1 MARQGL
7 QPTRGSTCRFS
18 TASPDHQEPSTGRHM
33 FAPDLDDISICKGQE
48 PAGTISAH
56 LPHRRPPFD
65 SHGLDCQSSAN
76 SSRCSGP
83 GDTIPGRNP
92 FPEVIDPMI
101 EPVKRLH
108 QTRPLSGNAPD
119 LAQKAKLRHANS
131 PQEGKQGMPG
141 AEALHNRGSIERLDE
156 NRQRTQML
164 AKVYRHKKLAA
175 ALLRPAIG

>member
-1 MARQGL
+1 MPTVHMARQGL

-131 PQEGKQGMPG
+131 PPSSSEWLISPSQTTRPSTHQTVLCGITITATCVPRDST
-141 AEALHNRGSIERLDE
+141 ALKR
-156 NRQRTQML
+156 
-164 AKVYRHKKLAA
+164 K
-175 ALLRPAIG
+175 P